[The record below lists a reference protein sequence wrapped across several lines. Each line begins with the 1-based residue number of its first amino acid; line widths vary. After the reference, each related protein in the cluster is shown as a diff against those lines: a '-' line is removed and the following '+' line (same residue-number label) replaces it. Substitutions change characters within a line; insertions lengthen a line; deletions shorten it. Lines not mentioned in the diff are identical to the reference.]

1 MGVVV
6 DVILAVAVVAIAAGA
21 VTEVQLRVTHIC
33 PPADGAFV
41 GVGGFYRGVACLV
54 RAGRGE
60 GDYLGRTLFLTL
72 FALKEPGGVG
82 LPGDGDEIYR
92 IFSEEQEIVGK
103 GNQREEVDGEKGNGD
118 AKDLNKGHHQI
129 KEGKDPSLYRDNK
142 EQQKLGVEVKGG
154 VGNK

>member
-6 DVILAVAVVAIAAGA
+6 DVILAVAVVAVAAGA
-21 VTEVQLRVTHIC
+21 VTEFQLRVAHVC
-33 PPADGAFV
+33 PSADGAFV
-41 GVGGFYRGVACLV
+41 GVGGFYRGVTCLV

-60 GDYLGRTLFLTL
+60 GDHIGGAFLFAL

-82 LPGDGDEIYR
+82 LPRDGNEIDR
-92 IFSEEQEIVGK
+92 IFSKEQEIVGK
-103 GNQREEVDGEKGNGD
+103 GDQGEEVDGEKGNGD
-118 AKDLNKGHHQI
+118 ANDLNKGHHQI

-142 EQQKLGVEVKGG
+142 EQQKLGVGVKGG